1 MNRRN
6 FLPTAGALA
15 LAGATLAAQ
24 SGANAQTQLAPCKGP
39 DVVYEPTPLGVV
51 ARMLDVAQVKASD
64 VVYDLGCGDARI
76 LVAAAQRGARG
87 VGFEIEP
94 NLVQYATANIKA
106 ENLFDK
112 VKVVQQDLFTAD
124 MAEATVIALYLL
136 PEMNTRL
143 RPKFWKELK
152 VGTRIVANAFPIG
165 GWEADRTFEVPT
177 RYRSMFLYTV
187 KPEHKRA

>member
-1 MNRRN
+1 MQRRA
-6 FLPTAGALA
+6 FLPAAIA
-15 LAGATLAAQ
+15 LAGAAGAAVG
-24 SGANAQTQLAPCKGP
+24 SVNSAHAQTPAPCKGP

-51 ARMLDVAQVKASD
+51 ARMLEVAQVKAGD

-76 LVAAAQRGARG
+76 VIAAALRGARG

-94 NLVQYATANIKA
+94 NLVQFAIANVKA
-106 ENLFDK
+106 ENLADK

-124 MAEATVIALYLL
+124 MSEASVIALYLL

-152 VGTRIVANAFPIG
+152 VGSRVVANSFPIS
-165 GWEADRTFEVPT
+165 GWEPDRVFDVPT
-177 RYRSMFLYTV
+177 RYRHMYLYTV
-187 KPEHKRA
+187 KVEHKRA

>member
-1 MNRRN
+1 MHRRH
-6 FLPTAGALA
+6 FFPAAATAALA
-15 LAGATLAAQ
+15 LGAATSNTPAQ
-24 SGANAQTQLAPCKGP
+24 NLAPCKGP
-39 DVVYEPTPLGVV
+39 DVVYEPTSLGVV
-51 ARMLDVAQVKASD
+51 ARMLDAAQVKAAD

-76 LVAAAQRGARG
+76 VIAAAMRGARG

-94 NLVQYATANIKA
+94 NLVKYAEANIKA
-106 ENLFDK
+106 EQLFDK

-124 MAEATVIALYLL
+124 MSEASVVALYLL

-165 GWEADRTFEVPT
+165 GWDADRIFEVPT
-177 RYRSMFLYTV
+177 RYRQMFLYTV

>member
-1 MNRRN
+1 MQRRA
-6 FLPTAGALA
+6 FLPAAIA
-15 LAGATLAAQ
+15 LAGAAGAAVG
-24 SGANAQTQLAPCKGP
+24 SVNSAHAQTPAPCKGP

-51 ARMLDVAQVKASD
+51 ARMLEVAQVKAGD

-76 LVAAAQRGARG
+76 VIAAALRGARG

-94 NLVQYATANIKA
+94 NLVQFAIANVKA
-106 ENLFDK
+106 ENLADK

-124 MAEATVIALYLL
+124 MSEASVIALYLL

-152 VGTRIVANAFPIG
+152 VGSRVDAGLVLQSVAARRAVLAAEPNGPA
-165 GWEADRTFEVPT
+165 
-177 RYRSMFLYTV
+177 SMTLEMKALV
-187 KPEHKRA
+187 R

>member
-1 MNRRN
+1 MQRRA
-6 FLPTAGALA
+6 FLPAAIA
-15 LAGATLAAQ
+15 LAGAA
-24 SGANAQTQLAPCKGP
+24 GAVVSVNSAHAQTPAPCKGP

-51 ARMLDVAQVKASD
+51 ARMLEVAQVKAGD

-76 LVAAAQRGARG
+76 VIAAALRGARG

-94 NLVQYATANIKA
+94 NLVQFAIANVKA
-106 ENLFDK
+106 ENLADK

-124 MAEATVIALYLL
+124 MSEASVIALYLL

-152 VGTRIVANAFPIG
+152 VGSRVVANSFPIS
-165 GWEADRTFEVPT
+165 GWEPDRVFDVPT
-177 RYRSMFLYTV
+177 RYRHMYLYTV
-187 KPEHKRA
+187 KVEHKRA

>member
-1 MNRRN
+1 MQRRA
-6 FLPTAGALA
+6 FLPAAIA
-15 LAGATLAAQ
+15 LAGAA
-24 SGANAQTQLAPCKGP
+24 GAVASVNSAHAQTPAPCKGP

-51 ARMLDVAQVKASD
+51 ARMLEVAQVKAGD

-76 LVAAAQRGARG
+76 VIAAALRGARG

-94 NLVQYATANIKA
+94 NLVQFAIANVKA
-106 ENLFDK
+106 ENLADK

-124 MAEATVIALYLL
+124 MSEASVIALYLL

-152 VGTRIVANAFPIG
+152 VGSRVVANSFPIS
-165 GWEADRTFEVPT
+165 GWEPDRVFDVPT
-177 RYRSMFLYTV
+177 RYRHMYLYTV
-187 KPEHKRA
+187 KAEHKRA

>member
-1 MNRRN
+1 MHRRH
-6 FLPTAGALA
+6 FFPAAATAALA
-15 LAGATLAAQ
+15 LGAATSHTPAQ
-24 SGANAQTQLAPCKGP
+24 NLAPCKGP
-39 DVVYEPTPLGVV
+39 DVVYEPTSLGVV
-51 ARMLDVAQVKASD
+51 ARMLDAAQVKPAD

-76 LVAAAQRGARG
+76 VIAAAMRGARG

-94 NLVQYATANIKA
+94 NLVKYAEANIKA
-106 ENLFDK
+106 EQLFDK

-124 MAEATVIALYLL
+124 MSEASVVALYLL

-165 GWEADRTFEVPT
+165 GWDADQIFEVPT
-177 RYRSMFLYTV
+177 RYRQMFLYTV

>member
-1 MNRRN
+1 MQRRA
-6 FLPTAGALA
+6 FIPAAIAVASAAGA
-15 LAGATLAAQ
+15 AGTIHSAQ
-24 SGANAQTQLAPCKGP
+24 AQTTAPCKGP

-51 ARMLDVAQVKASD
+51 ARMLEAAQVKIGD

-76 LVAAAQRGARG
+76 LIAAALRGARG

-94 NLVQYATANIKA
+94 NLVQYALANIKA
-106 ENLFDK
+106 ENVADK

-124 MAEATVIALYLL
+124 MSEASVIALYLL

-152 VGTRIVANAFPIG
+152 VGSRVVANSFPIS
-165 GWEADRTFEVPT
+165 GWEPDRVFEVPT
-177 RYRSMFLYTV
+177 RYRHMYLYTV

>member
-1 MNRRN
+1 MNRRA
-6 FLPTAGALA
+6 FLPTALA
-15 LAGATLAAQ
+15 LAGAANAAQ
-24 SGANAQTQLAPCKGP
+24 AQNLAPCKGP

-51 ARMLDVAQVKASD
+51 ARMLEVAQVKAGD

-76 LVAAAQRGARG
+76 VIAAAQRGARG

-94 NLVQYATANIKA
+94 NLVQYAIANIKA
-106 ENLFDK
+106 ENMAEK

-124 MAEATVIALYLL
+124 MSEATVVALYLL

-152 VGTRIVANAFPIG
+152 VGSRVVANSFPIS
-165 GWEADRTFEVPT
+165 GWEPDRVYDVPT
-177 RYRSMFLYTV
+177 RYRHMYLYTI

>member
-6 FLPTAGALA
+6 FFPAAATSALA
-15 LAGATLAAQ
+15 LTGVASTAQ
-24 SGANAQTQLAPCKGP
+24 AQNLAPCKGP
-39 DVVYEPTPLGVV
+39 DVVYEPTSLGVV
-51 ARMLDVAQVKASD
+51 ARMLDAAQVKATD

-76 LVAAAQRGARG
+76 VIAAAMRGARG

-94 NLVQYATANIKA
+94 NLVKYAEANIKA
-106 ENLFDK
+106 EQLFDK

-124 MAEATVIALYLL
+124 MSEASVVALYLL

-165 GWEADRTFEVPT
+165 GWDADRIFEVPT
-177 RYRSMFLYTV
+177 RYRQMFLYTV
-187 KPEHKRA
+187 KAEHKKA

>member
-6 FLPTAGALA
+6 FLPTAIALSGAALA
-15 LAGATLAAQ
+15 THSSVQAQ
-24 SGANAQTQLAPCKGP
+24 APVPCKGP

-51 ARMLDVAQVKASD
+51 ARMLEVAQVKAGD

-76 LVAAAQRGARG
+76 VIAAAQRGARG

-94 NLVQYATANIKA
+94 NLYQYALANIKA
-106 ENLFDK
+106 ETMAEK

-124 MAEATVIALYLL
+124 MSEASVVALYLL

-152 VGTRIVANAFPIG
+152 VGSRVVSNSFPIS
-165 GWEADRTFEVPT
+165 GWEPDRVYEVAT
-177 RYRSMFLYTV
+177 RYRNMYLYTV

>member
-1 MNRRN
+1 MNRRR
-6 FLPTAGALA
+6 FFPAVTTSALAIAGAAGNA
-15 LAGATLAAQ
+15 LAQAP
-24 SGANAQTQLAPCKGP
+24 APCKGP
-39 DVVYEPTPLGVV
+39 DVVYEPTSLGVV
-51 ARMLDVAQVKASD
+51 ARMLDAAQVKASD
-64 VVYDLGCGDARI
+64 VVFDLGCGDARI
-76 LVAAAQRGARG
+76 VIAAAMRGARG

-94 NLVQYATANIKA
+94 NLYQYAQANIKA
-106 ENLFDK
+106 EQLFDK

-124 MAEATVIALYLL
+124 MSEASVVALYLL

-165 GWEADRTFEVPT
+165 GWEADRIFEVPT
-177 RYRSMFLYTV
+177 RYRQMFLYTV